1 MLHAQCREPRD
12 GSTAETSISLNCLPA
27 GIALRHIRVIAGR
40 IGAIVP
46 TLRGVG
52 LAIVIIAIVWP
63 VIPPIGIRER
73 SPEEEPV
80 IAKSIAAKPAIVN
93 SIPVEPVSVKPA
105 PVEPAKSAP
114 VHTREATVKS

>member
-1 MLHAQCREPRD
+1 MRHALCREPRD

-27 GIALRHIRVIAGR
+27 GIALRHIRAIAGR

-80 IAKSIAAKPAIVN
+80 IAKSIAAKPAIL
-93 SIPVEPVSVKPA
+93 
-105 PVEPAKSAP
+105 KSAP
-114 VHTREATVKS
+114 VETSAPTPAMSGIGEFWLAERRRAQQRR